1 MKRSLTKLF
10 LLFILIST
18 INKTFVQEANI
29 SKVERD
35 SLLKIL
41 TNMINNYHEYS
52 LPILYGTKDKNE
64 ITKFSESKFVN
75 RSNVGLDNKT
85 IYSINFIRF
94 IFMVQLLPI
103 LLV

>member
-1 MKRSLTKLF
+1 MKKSLTKLF

-29 SKVERD
+29 SKVD
-35 SLLKIL
+35 QDNLLKIL
-41 TNMINNYHEYS
+41 TNMINDYHEYR
-52 LPILYGTKDKNE
+52 LPILYETKDKNE
-64 ITKFSESKFVN
+64 IIKFSESKYVN

-85 IYSINFIRF
+85 NDSINFIRF
-94 IFMVQLLPI
+94 IFKVQLLPI